1 MELLL
6 LPTLLLLSSASLA
19 DTYQGSRVSYST
31 ILSGQYVEFFS
42 PFSLCGSLTNFTE
55 QDAQNTITNVGLN
68 ESQCAIGCVNKT
80 NDAFRIGIYAC
91 GKGADSFTL
100 PISLTDMEFMVDYTD
115 ELFVTRGQH
124 GKLRIELHLKPNLTC
139 LQRANVVC
147 IRITKVMKLPF
158 FLTIISGTLVL
169 CSGTET
175 MWDLCCLR
183 QYLGGW
189 PVAQFKPF
197 AVCGKVSNL
206 RVSRSTLYVSYVQPG
221 LFTVIDLSLQT
232 EKLCDPESTNGTFLM
247 QYKPFE
253 FCSKVTHISS
263 PLLGYMDIH
272 IPPLSSGCFI
282 SCVKRTRPTVT
293 IEMVDCASDIQFIP
307 SLFFA
312 RMEFYAC
319 FSEGEI
325 ILHGFDSSYWIE
337 FTLRPDVDCLRGRFK
352 TICTRI
358 LTYTMKYSSKLK
370 FRGVNVG
377 TLNMT
382 LNKRIWR
389 ALAKNNATLVQV
401 RKRKFH

>member
-1 MELLL
+1 MF
-6 LPTLLLLSSASLA
+6 
-19 DTYQGSRVSYST
+19 YT
-31 ILSGQYVEFFS
+31 ILIV
-42 PFSLCGSLTNFTE
+42 
-55 QDAQNTITNVGLN
+55 
-68 ESQCAIGCVNKT
+68 
-80 NDAFRIGIYAC
+80 
-91 GKGADSFTL
+91 
-100 PISLTDMEFMVDYTD
+100 
-115 ELFVTRGQH
+115 
-124 GKLRIELHLKPNLTC
+124 
-139 LQRANVVC
+139 
-147 IRITKVMKLPF
+147 
-158 FLTIISGTLVL
+158 
-169 CSGTET
+169 
-175 MWDLCCLR
+175 
-183 QYLGGW
+183 
-189 PVAQFKPF
+189 
-197 AVCGKVSNL
+197 
-206 RVSRSTLYVSYVQPG
+206 
-221 LFTVIDLSLQT
+221 FTVIDLSLQT

-272 IPPLSSGCFI
+272 IPPLSSGCLI
-282 SCVKRTRPTVT
+282 SCVKRTKPTVT

-370 FRGVNVG
+370 FRGVNIG

-382 LNKRIWR
+382 LNKRVWR

-401 RKRKFH
+401 RSELLSLLACVLYMFRRIAKKICF